1 MYELYNNYNNYFMN
15 NTDKNII
22 WNVGIY
28 TRLSRED
35 EKEPQ
40 FNKQSE
46 SIENQI
52 KFLNGYVKCQGWN
65 IVKTYIDDG
74 FSGTNFDRPDFK
86 NMISDIENKVINMV
100 ITKDLSR
107 LGRDYID
114 TGYYIEK
121 YFPSK
126 HIRYIAVN
134 DNVDTFD
141 ANNSNNDMTPF
152 KAVTNDM
159 YAKDTSKKVRTALM
173 TKAVNGES
181 IKPFQPYGY
190 KKDPNNKNRVIVDRV
205 VSENV
210 VRIFD
215 MYKAGKT
222 KKEICNYLN
231 ENNIVTPLKYK
242 EETTNYRNPNKRFYI
257 WTNTMITK
265 ILRDRIYTGDLEQH
279 KHTKINY
286 KVKKSIKVNPK
297 QHIIIENNHEPII
310 DKNTFY
316 TVQKMLDK
324 QANEWNY
331 TSSKPHLLKGL
342 VFCSCGARVTYN
354 KNHGKYFR
362 CVCSSYKRSGA
373 KFCNNMQYLREDELI
388 SKVLESLKIN
398 VNKYLDY
405 QRLDCNRKSNK
416 KKDNNSDEIKKQ
428 IEMLDKNI
436 KTIYEDKLNNL
447 ISTEMFVTMSSTY
460 EKQKSDLKNILE
472 NINTKVEDKKQIPFK
487 NMENYIKEI
496 LQFDNPDKIDRTLLL
511 KLIDKIVIENKEI
524 KSITYN
530 FSIPS

>member
-1 MYELYNNYNNYFMN
+1 
-15 NTDKNII
+15 
-22 WNVGIY
+22 
-28 TRLSRED
+28 
-35 EKEPQ
+35 
-40 FNKQSE
+40 
-46 SIENQI
+46 
-52 KFLNGYVKCQGWN
+52 
-65 IVKTYIDDG
+65 
-74 FSGTNFDRPDFK
+74 
-86 NMISDIENKVINMV
+86 
-100 ITKDLSR
+100 
-107 LGRDYID
+107 
-114 TGYYIEK
+114 
-121 YFPSK
+121 
-126 HIRYIAVN
+126 
-134 DNVDTFD
+134 
-141 ANNSNNDMTPF
+141 
-152 KAVTNDM
+152 
-159 YAKDTSKKVRTALM
+159 
-173 TKAVNGES
+173 
-181 IKPFQPYGY
+181 
-190 KKDPNNKNRVIVDRV
+190 
-205 VSENV
+205 
-210 VRIFD
+210 
-215 MYKAGKT
+215 
-222 KKEICNYLN
+222 
-231 ENNIVTPLKYK
+231 
-242 EETTNYRNPNKRFYI
+242 
-257 WTNTMITK
+257 MITK
-265 ILRDRIYTGDLEQH
+265 ILRNRIYTRDLEQH

-362 CVCSSYKRSGA
+362 CVCSSYKRGGA

-428 IEMLDKNI
+428 IEMLDKKI

>member
-181 IKPFQPYGY
+181 IKSFQPYGY

-257 WTNTMITK
+257 WTNTLITK
-265 ILRDRIYTGDLEQH
+265 LLRARIHTGDLEQH

-362 CVCSSYKRSGA
+362 CVCSSYKRGGA

-428 IEMLDKNI
+428 IEMLDKKI

-487 NMENYIKEI
+487 KMENYIKEI